1 MSAPG
6 TPPVLRPL
14 TEVTAHRISPSD
26 TVRLAVLSGPDQGSP
41 TTVVFEVWEPGGAQ
55 PPNSH
60 PVSTE
65 TFVVLAGHGLAHCDG
80 HTREIG
86 PGDVLVLPPGSVHR
100 IQNTSTTERL
110 YTITVMAPD
119 DGFAAMIERGPVI
132 GLDPQDLAVLR
143 AAAGQAPGAQAGG
156 DG

>member
-1 MSAPG
+1 MSEAQRAG
-6 TPPVLRPL
+6 PPLSRPL
-14 TEVTAHRISPSD
+14 TEVTAHRISPDD
-26 TVRLAVLSGPDQGSP
+26 TVRLAVLSGPEQGSP

-65 TFVVLAGHGLAHCDG
+65 TFVVLAGHGVAHSDE
-80 HTREIG
+80 HTRAIG

-100 IQNTSTTERL
+100 IVNPSTTDRL

-119 DGFAAMIERGPVI
+119 DGFAALVERGPLAP
-132 GLDPQDLAVLR
+132 LDPEDLAVLR
-143 AAAGQAPGAQAGG
+143 GQRR
-156 DG
+156 

>member
-1 MSAPG
+1 MSAA
-6 TPPVLRPL
+6 PVVRP
-14 TEVTAHRISPSD
+14 VGQVVAHRISPSD
-26 TVRLAVLSGPDQGSP
+26 TVRLAVLSGPAQGSS
-41 TTVVFEVWEPGGAQ
+41 TTVVFEVWEPGGSQ

-65 TFVVLAGHGLAHCDG
+65 TFVVLAGRGTAYSDDHV
-80 HTREIG
+80 REIE

-100 IQNTSTTERL
+100 IVNGSADERL

-119 DGFAAMIERGPVI
+119 EGFAYLIERGPVAY
-132 GLDPQDLAVLR
+132 LDPADLAVLR
-143 AAAGQAPGAQAGG
+143 AVSSHDIADGA